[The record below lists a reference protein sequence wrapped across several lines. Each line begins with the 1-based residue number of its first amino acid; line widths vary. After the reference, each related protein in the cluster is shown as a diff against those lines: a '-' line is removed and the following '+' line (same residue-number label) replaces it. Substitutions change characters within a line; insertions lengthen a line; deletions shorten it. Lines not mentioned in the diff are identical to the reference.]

1 MSICQCIVYV
11 NLSIIPRFSWRLAGC
26 ACFVYKFYRMPEI
39 QHSIKFAARKS
50 GLTTHV
56 IRVWEKRYDAVSPN
70 RTDTNRRLYS
80 EAEIER
86 LTLLRAATHGG
97 HSIGNIARL
106 SLEKLKELVGDVA
119 PVIPPST
126 SPKKSKSVV
135 LDEAVEAIK
144 KFNSMELDEKL
155 GQWAVMF
162 GRQGLLQKV
171 IAPLAQRLGDL
182 WREGIITVAH
192 EGFASGAIRSF
203 LIRNSTAYA
212 PRGDAPTLIVTTPSG
227 QFHELGS
234 AMVAAGANDMGWRV
248 IYLGTNLPSVEIAG
262 AAIQN
267 KARAVALSIVFPSD
281 DPNLPSELENLR
293 RHLPDDVK
301 IIVGGRAAESYSTAL
316 EKIHAVRANK
326 LEDLYDLLDV
336 MRRSD

>member
-1 MSICQCIVYV
+1 MS
-11 NLSIIPRFSWRLAGC
+11 
-26 ACFVYKFYRMPEI
+26 EI

-56 IRVWEKRYDAVSPN
+56 IRVWEKRYDAVSPD

-86 LTLLRAATHGG
+86 LTLLRAATRGG

-119 PVIPPST
+119 PALPPST
-126 SPKKSKSVV
+126 PPKKSTSVV

-144 KFNSMELDEKL
+144 NFNSIELDEKL

-171 IAPLAQRLGDL
+171 IAPLAQRVGDL

-192 EGFASGAIRSF
+192 EGFASSAIRSF
-203 LIRNSTAYA
+203 LTRNSTAYV

-248 IYLGTNLPSVEIAG
+248 IYLGTNLPSIEIAS

-267 KARAVALSIVFPSD
+267 KARAIALSIVFPGD
-281 DPNLPSELENLR
+281 DPNLPAEFESLR
-293 RHLPDDVK
+293 KHLPDDVK
-301 IIVGGRAAESYSTAL
+301 IIVGGRAAESYSSVL
-316 EKIHAVRANK
+316 EKIQAVRANK
-326 LEDLYDLLDV
+326 LEDLYDILDR

>member
-1 MSICQCIVYV
+1 
-11 NLSIIPRFSWRLAGC
+11 
-26 ACFVYKFYRMPEI
+26 MPEI

-50 GLTTHV
+50 GLTTHA
-56 IRVWEKRYDAVSPN
+56 IRVWEKRYGAVSPN

-119 PVIPPST
+119 PVLPPSAT
-126 SPKKSKSVV
+126 PKKSTSVV

-144 KFNSMELDEKL
+144 NFNAIELDEKL
-155 GQWAVMF
+155 GQWAVTF

-171 IAPLAQRLGDL
+171 IAPLAQRVGDL
-182 WREGIITVAH
+182 WREGTITIAQ
-192 EGFASGAIRSF
+192 EKFASGVIRSF
-203 LIRNSTAYA
+203 LIRDSAAYV
-212 PRGDAPTLIVTTPSG
+212 PRGDVPTLIVATPAG
-227 QFHELGS
+227 QLHELGS

-248 IYLGTNLPSVEIAG
+248 IYLGTSLPSFEIAG

-267 KARAVALSIVFPSD
+267 KARAVALSIVFPGD
-281 DPNLPSELENLR
+281 DPNLPTELERLR
-293 RHLPDDVK
+293 KHLPDDVK
-301 IIVGGRAAESYSTAL
+301 IIVGGRAAESSSPVL
-316 EKIHAVRANK
+316 EQIHAVRTTK
-326 LEDLYDLLDV
+326 LEDLYEILDM
-336 MRRSD
+336 MRRSH